1 MNRRTFLIRS
11 GLMLLMAGGGTMLF
25 HSLNELKT
33 VGRQG
38 LTLGVEGLDTD
49 HAAILYFASL
59 APSGHNAQPWLVK
72 ILNENHWVLGTA
84 KSRWLPVIDP
94 ENREMLISLGA
105 FLENLIL
112 TAGQYGYAVKSNL
125 LTENSRQ
132 QPVMD
137 ITFKKGTVSRVPDCS
152 SMEMR
157 RTIRNNM
164 LSKSLSPEDIDLLL
178 GEQKETWFY
187 FSQQSPEGQYL
198 AAKTVEANKIQTYK
212 ESAQTE
218 LAKWIRW
225 SNRDV
230 MKFRNGLTA
239 ETMEIEGFSR
249 WYVKNFYAAKSVFEY
264 DFRQATIEKIKEQT
278 AAGSGWLLIT
288 SPTSTQGLIDVGRK
302 LERIWLTLRDYKIAI
317 HPMNQLIEE
326 GSFKQAAAEKLGMK
340 HELQLLLRV
349 GYTASYPM
357 PVSPR
362 MARDTILL

>member
-1 MNRRTFLIRS
+1 
-11 GLMLLMAGGGTMLF
+11 MLLTAGGGTMLF
-25 HSLNELKT
+25 RSLNELKT
-33 VGRQG
+33 VERQG
-38 LTLGVEGLDTD
+38 LTLGVEGLDAD

-59 APSGHNAQPWLVK
+59 APSGHNAQPWIVK
-72 ILNENHWVLGTA
+72 ILTENHWILGTA
-84 KSRWLPVIDP
+84 ESRWLPVIDP
-94 ENREMLISLGA
+94 DNREMLISLGT

-112 TAGQYGYAVKSNL
+112 AAEQYGYAVKSQL
-125 LTENSRQ
+125 VSENSQ
-132 QPVMD
+132 SQAVID
-137 ITFKKGTVSRVPDCS
+137 IIFYKGIIPCIADCS
-152 SMEMR
+152 RIAMR
-157 RTIRNNM
+157 RTLRNNM
-164 LSKSLSPEDIDLLL
+164 LPTLLSPEDIDLLL
-178 GEQKETWFY
+178 GEQKEAWFY
-187 FSQQSPEGQYL
+187 FSQQSTEGQYL
-198 AAKTVEANKIQTYK
+198 AAMTVEANKRQTYK
-212 ESAQTE
+212 EAAQTE

-239 ETMEIEGFSR
+239 ETMEIEGFSK
-249 WYVKNFYAAKSVFEY
+249 WYVKNFYTDKSVLEY

-288 SPTSTQGLIDVGRK
+288 SATSTQGLIDVGRK

-326 GSFKQAAAEKLGMK
+326 GPFKQAAADKLGMK

-362 MARDTILL
+362 MARNTILL